1 MRVAVA
7 ADHAG
12 MALRGAVVDAIR
24 AAGAVPVVLELADA
38 GPSDDYPD
46 AALLVG
52 KAIAAGDVTRGVLV
66 CGSGAGV
73 AIAAGK
79 LPLVRAASAH
89 DTYTAHQMVE
99 HDDANVLAIGSRVV
113 GEAVASELV
122 AAFVGASFSAEERHA
137 RRLRKVLDIHGGL
150 VNPPLELHRAGQS
163 IWLDNINRGL
173 LRSGSLARYIDQLG
187 VSGLTSNPSILSHA
201 LSDNEDYDDSIRAC
215 LDGGMDDP
223 QDIAYAVALE
233 DLSTAAELLR
243 PTWEA
248 TMGADGYVSVEVP
261 PALADSAGETVA
273 FARRL
278 AGQVGRPNVLIKV
291 PGTPAGLDAAEE
303 LLAGGIGVN
312 VTLLFSV
319 EHYQGAAEA
328 YLRALERRRSA
339 GEALRVA
346 SVASVFVSRWDVAA
360 NPLLPSDLR
369 EQLGVA
375 VMQEIY
381 AAYLGI
387 LGSKRWKSLEGEGAL
402 AQRVL
407 WASTSTK
414 DPASRDTYYVG
425 KLAAPGTID
434 TIPDKTLLAFA
445 RHGDPTE
452 RLQPDKDGSAKVIAA
467 IERHGVDVAALG
479 VSLQREGAASFEAD
493 WEALLGSVAAKA
505 ASLAGTGADPA
516 SLGTDLSR

>member
-414 DPASRDTYYVG
+414 NPAYSDLMYVENLIAPDTVN
-425 KLAAPGTID
+425 TM
-434 TIPDKTLLAFA
+434 PDATLEAFL
-445 RHGDPTE
+445 E
-452 RLQPDKDGSAKVIAA
+452 
-467 IERHGVDVAALG
+467 HGVIKRTADLEVDAAQEAIDALG
-479 VSLQREGAASFEAD
+479 NVGIDLEDVSAVLESEGVEAFRKSFDEVLACLD
-493 WEALLGSVAAKA
+493 AKA
-505 ASLAGTGADPA
+505 SSLATG
-516 SLGTDLSR
+516 